1 MFRNIKIKTA
11 AQEITIRA
19 LDGLTLEEILR
30 VNRIPTNLFQG
41 YVIDEEKNL
50 KPIPLNIRPAD
61 LSDNAEIVLQCIRNT
76 DLRQVLPQKTF
87 YKKATDPI
95 TALHDLDFGE
105 KECTETIHE
114 LNADLARKI
123 VEGKV
128 FKFMKEHSN
137 ASKVVAGISGGGDSN
152 TLVRSL
158 RKALVDN
165 DNGDEK
171 EITCFTLVFDPIW
184 PASAAKRAVE
194 LCKENH
200 VQHFVYKNSEIEKLL
215 EMRGSLEDFYTEFG
229 QNFGNNTSHF
239 FATYLIS
246 LIARKLCHEHGT
258 NEYCLG
264 FNREDVLAELMF
276 SLMNGHKPLAF
287 PVRQFGDIKLLMPL
301 WEIPK
306 IVLDTCYP
314 KYSLENYI
322 ERDDMTTFQRGI
334 VYYLAH
340 SIDDVY
346 SNLGLSLMNGVQK
359 IFKNNWSELKHDK
372 NWDLYISEYAEPT
385 KVNEVKKLLQKYLNF
400 PVAKNYDA

>member
-1 MFRNIKIKTA
+1 MFRDIKIKTA
-11 AQEITIRA
+11 AQEIIIKA
-19 LDGLTLEEILR
+19 FNNLTLEEILR

-41 YVIDEEKNL
+41 YVIDEKKNL

-61 LSDNAEIVLQCIRNT
+61 LSDNVEIVLQCIRNT
-76 DLRQVLPQKTF
+76 NLRQVLPQKTF
-87 YKKATDPI
+87 YKKAADPI
-95 TALHDLDFGE
+95 TILHDLDFSE
-105 KECTETIHE
+105 EECTETVHE
-114 LNADLARKI
+114 LNADSARKI
-123 VEGKV
+123 VDGKV
-128 FKFMKEHSN
+128 SKFMKEHSD
-137 ASKVVAGISGGGDSN
+137 ASKVIAGISGGGDSN

-158 RKALVDN
+158 RKALAGN
-165 DNGDEK
+165 NGTEK
-171 EITCFTLVFDPIW
+171 KIICFTLVFDPIW
-184 PASAAKRAVE
+184 PASAAKRAAE
-194 LCKENH
+194 LCRENR
-200 VQHFVYKNSEIEKLL
+200 VQHFVYKNREIEKLL

-246 LIARKLCHEHGT
+246 LIARKLCREHEI

-276 SLMNGHKPLAF
+276 SLMNGYKPLAF

-334 VYYLAH
+334 IYYLAH
-340 SIDDVY
+340 SIDDIY
-346 SNLGLSLMNGVQK
+346 SNLGLSFMNGVQK
-359 IFKNNWSELKHDK
+359 IFKNNWSELMQDK
-372 NWDLYISEYAEPT
+372 DWDLYISEYAEPA
-385 KVNEVKKLLQKYLNF
+385 KVKKVKKLIQKYLNF
-400 PVAKNYDA
+400 PAAKNYDT

>member
-11 AQEITIRA
+11 AQEIIINA
-19 LDGLTLEEILR
+19 FESLTLEEILR
-30 VNRIPTNLFQG
+30 INRIPTNLFQG

-50 KPIPLNIRPAD
+50 KPIPLNIRPTD
-61 LSDNAEIVLQCIRNT
+61 LPDKTDIILQCIRNT

-87 YKKATDPI
+87 YKKANDPI
-95 TALHDLDFGE
+95 IVLHDLDFSE
-105 KECTETIHE
+105 KECTETVHE
-114 LNADLARKI
+114 LDADSARKI
-123 VEGKV
+123 VENKV
-128 FKFMKEHSN
+128 SKFIKEHSN
-137 ASKVVAGISGGGDSN
+137 ASKVIAGISGGGDSN

-158 RKALVDN
+158 KEALMDN
-165 DNGDEK
+165 DNNDGK
-171 EITCFTLVFDPIW
+171 EIICFTLVFDPIW

-194 LCKENH
+194 LCKENS
-200 VQHFVYKNSEIEKLL
+200 VQHFIYKNKEIENLL
-215 EMRGSLEDFYTEFG
+215 GMRGSLENFYVEFG

-246 LIARKLCHEHGT
+246 LIARKLCREHGT

-276 SLMNGHKPLAF
+276 SLMNGHRPLAF
-287 PVRQFGDIKLLMPL
+287 PIRQFGDIKLLMPL

-340 SIDDVY
+340 SIDDIY
-346 SNLGLSLMNGVQK
+346 SNLGLTLMNGVQK
-359 IFKNNWSELKHDK
+359 IFKNNWSELKQDK

-385 KVNEVKKLLQKYLNF
+385 KVKDVKKLLQKYLNF
-400 PVAKNYDA
+400 PATKNYDA

>member
-1 MFRNIKIKTA
+1 MFCNIKIKTA
-11 AQEITIRA
+11 AQEITISA
-19 LDGLTLEEILR
+19 PDSLTLEEILR
-30 VNRIPTNLFQG
+30 INRIPANLFQG
-41 YVIDEEKNL
+41 YIIDEEKNL

-61 LSDNAEIVLQCIRNT
+61 LSDNTEIILQCIRNT

-87 YKKATDPI
+87 YKKAADPI
-95 TALHDLDFGE
+95 TVLHDLDFSE

-114 LNADLARKI
+114 LNADSARKI

-128 FKFMKEHSN
+128 SKFMKEHN
-137 ASKVVAGISGGGDSN
+137 DASKVIAGISGGGDSN

-158 RKALVDN
+158 KKALSIYDN
-165 DNGDEK
+165 EK
-171 EITCFTLVFDPIW
+171 EIICFTLVFNPIW
-184 PASAAKRAVE
+184 PASAAERAVE
-194 LCKENH
+194 LCKENN
-200 VQHFVYKNSEIEKLL
+200 VKHFIYKNSEIEKLL
-215 EMRGSLEDFYTEFG
+215 EMRGSLEDFYIEFS
-229 QNFGNNTSHF
+229 QNFGTNTSHF

-246 LIARKLCHEHGT
+246 LIARKLCREHRT

-314 KYSLENYI
+314 KYSLDNYK

-340 SIDDVY
+340 SIDDIY

-359 IFKNNWSELKHDK
+359 IFKNSWSELKQDK
-372 NWDLYISEYAEPT
+372 NWDLYISEYAEPE

-400 PVAKNYDA
+400 PATKNYNA